1 MPWRDAVTWTAHVGI
16 VFLLL
21 ISYLVRE
28 YEPQT
33 HDKQTSFASILTSI
47 WTPIKNGQ
55 NWLGGSA
62 ICFLNLP
69 IFVFGAGW
77 GLMYLSEYHHVSRY
91 HASLVV
97 SMIFI
102 GMMIGSPMM
111 GWFSDRFYF
120 SMKKFKLSL
129 NEGQHRGQL
138 LFLSAVG
145 LILLLGMVMLNPNAH
160 WITLAALFFGIGWV
174 SSAQVVGYPY
184 VAEQNAPEFAATAVS
199 IASTLVMAGGFIQPI
214 FGWVL
219 TLNHDVRWIK
229 GIPLYSALDF
239 QLGLG
244 LMMMLFL
251 STIIMTRFLRK

>member
-1 MPWRDAVTWTAHVGI
+1 
-16 VFLLL
+16 
-21 ISYLVRE
+21 
-28 YEPQT
+28 
-33 HDKQTSFASILTSI
+33 
-47 WTPIKNGQ
+47 
-55 NWLGGSA
+55 
-62 ICFLNLP
+62 
-69 IFVFGAGW
+69 
-77 GLMYLSEYHHVSRY
+77 
-91 HASLVV
+91 
-97 SMIFI
+97 
-102 GMMIGSPMM
+102 
-111 GWFSDRFYF
+111 
-120 SMKKFKLSL
+120 
-129 NEGQHRGQL
+129 
-138 LFLSAVG
+138 
-145 LILLLGMVMLNPNAH
+145 MLNPNAH

>member
-1 MPWRDAVTWTAHVGI
+1 MAECARLCLGITGAFAFLTVLRLNLAWFTPSVLARATGVSVTLGMIGGMVAQAPFQALLSHMPWRDAVTWTAHVGI

-21 ISYLVRE
+21 ISYLVPE

-55 NWLGGSA
+55 NWLGDA

-120 SMKKFKLSL
+120 SMKNLSF
-129 NEGQHRGQL
+129 L
-138 LFLSAVG
+138 LMKVNTGGNCFFYL
-145 LILLLGMVMLNPNAH
+145 P
-160 WITLAALFFGIGWV
+160 LA
-174 SSAQVVGYPY
+174 
-184 VAEQNAPEFAATAVS
+184 
-199 IASTLVMAGGFIQPI
+199 
-214 FGWVL
+214 
-219 TLNHDVRWIK
+219 
-229 GIPLYSALDF
+229 
-239 QLGLG
+239 
-244 LMMMLFL
+244 
-251 STIIMTRFLRK
+251 